1 MARRCGISAA
11 LGTWVAS
18 LVLLATALVV
28 YPGAGR
34 HAHVDGVDDCAV
46 CKATH
51 AVATLE
57 PTAEVRAA
65 FNDPS
70 REPASGDV
78 AIRTSLRP
86 CVCGP
91 RAPPVL

>member
-1 MARRCGISAA
+1 MVRRCGISAA
-11 LGTWVAS
+11 FGPWVAS
-18 LVLLATALVV
+18 LVLVATALVV
-28 YPGAGR
+28 YAGAER
-34 HAHVDGVDDCAV
+34 HAHVDGADDCAV

-65 FNDPS
+65 FHDPS
-70 REPASGDV
+70 REPPSGDV
-78 AIRTSLRP
+78 AIRASIRP

-91 RAPPVL
+91 RAPPAL